1 MKEKL
6 QKSLIMIVL
15 ILSMLALAACSKS
28 DEDDDEES
36 GRRRR
41 RTENVEPTDDPDVTS
56 EPTVE
61 PTKEPAAEITP
72 EPGSDPVLTLEPTV
86 TPTKEPATAITP
98 VVISGGD
105 DEKKEGDNGDIPAT
119 GKPEPTGDIE
129 PVITGDPYD
138 NGFVYEEKI
147 IGYTDTEDAAKEAA
161 EAFGNAFII
170 GDKDEILNTIA
181 YDADKKNKL
190 TEDLSEFQ
198 GIKESVLEK
207 MSEYDLAIADI
218 DLEELVYLECVGGM
232 RLDKRT
238 AVENLFI
245 NDTYINDPM
254 EWEDYHIFS
263 TEIKGKLI
271 SLIGNPIDEGINII
285 VAERDGEYKVITV
298 AYYDETDTGD
308 DPDDPGTDE
317 EILMEIKGKLYQF
330 NGNETPDEIIDT
342 FNKAFEDFDFY
353 TMISCIAIDDS
364 FYIDAVEDNDDALET
379 FELAKT
385 IPGSITVTAK
395 RGEAVPATEEELND
409 IRINCPTLE
418 NAESVTDLVK
428 YEIEYHMEIGEETQD
443 QTETVYVGKY
453 NGEYRIVQC
462 FIFE

>member
-1 MKEKL
+1 MKRKL
-6 QKSLIMIVL
+6 QKSLIMIIL

-28 DEDDDEES
+28 DEDDEEGS
-36 GRRRR
+36 GRRR

-56 EPTVE
+56 EPT
-61 PTKEPAAEITP
+61 KEPGAVAETTP
-72 EPGSDPVLTLEPTV
+72 EPGSDPISTPEPTAEP
-86 TPTKEPATAITP
+86 TIEPTKEPATIITQAP
-98 VVISGGD
+98 VSGGD
-105 DEKKEGDNGDIPAT
+105 DEKQDGDNEDIPAT
-119 GKPEPTGDIE
+119 GKPDPAVTGEPDDYE
-129 PVITGDPYD
+129 R
-138 NGFVYEEKI
+138 FVYEEKYV
-147 IGYTDTEDAAKEAA
+147 GYTDVEDKAKETA
-161 EAFGNAFII
+161 EAFGSAFLL
-170 GDKDEILNTIA
+170 GDKEVILNTIA
-181 YDADKKNKL
+181 YDEDIKDKL
-190 TEDLSEFQ
+190 TEELSEFQ
-198 GIKESVLEK
+198 GLKEMLLEE
-207 MSEYDLAIADI
+207 MSEFDLAISND
-218 DLEELVYLECVGGM
+218 DLEELVYIECLGGM
-232 RLDKRT
+232 RLDKKT

-263 TEIKGKLI
+263 SEIKGKLI
-271 SLIGNPIDEGINII
+271 SLIGNPLDGGINLI

-298 AYYDETDTGD
+298 SYYDEDDTED
-308 DPDDPGTDE
+308 DPDEPETDE

-364 FYIDAVEDNDDALET
+364 FYIDAVEDNDDALEM
-379 FELAKT
+379 FELAKN
-385 IPGSITVTAK
+385 IPGMLTVTAK

-428 YEIEYHMEIGEETQD
+428 YEIEYHMEMGEETQD